1 MNGKKL
7 IRNSTA
13 EFLIF
18 IGQAG
23 EQSIEARYEDET
35 LWLSQKLMAELFGVD
50 VRTVGEHLKNIFAS
64 HELAPEA
71 TIRKFRIVQQEGQR
85 EVSRAVDFYNLD
97 AIISVGYRVNSLRAT
112 QFRQWATGVLREFAI
127 KGYVL
132 DRQRM
137 ENGSFLGED
146 YFERLLAEIRE
157 IRLSERRFYQKITDI
172 YATSVDY
179 NKDAPTT
186 KVFFAK
192 VQNKLHYAIHGHTAA
207 ELIRKRADSSKS
219 HMGLTSWANA
229 PEGKILKTDVAV
241 AKNYLTKDE
250 LDSLGRIVN
259 AYLELAEDRARRKI
273 PMSMEDWSKRLDAFL
288 EFDEREVLQNSG
300 KISAK
305 LAQTHAESEF
315 EKYRIVQDRLF
326 ESDFDKA
333 VKNWRPVSRTPEMTN
348 KAQGFVDRRE
358 LVVLIFTHGKDVLL
372 ILFSVSRDQRA
383 SVQSQR
389 KSQTQRP
396 KFSRKRPI
404 WCIFSCRMV
413 TIPMSPFESRRQ

>member
-1 MNGKKL
+1 MSRKKL

-18 IGQAG
+18 TGQAD

-50 VRTVGEHLKNIFAS
+50 VRTVSEHLKNIFAS
-64 HELAPEA
+64 QELTAEA
-71 TIRKFRIVQQEGQR
+71 VIRKFRITASDGKNYQTQ
-85 EVSRAVDFYNLD
+85 FYNLD
-97 AIISVGYRVNSLRAT
+97 AIISVGYRVNSIRAT

-132 DRQRM
+132 DRKRM

-146 YFERLLAEIRE
+146 YFERLLEEIRE

-179 NKDAPTT
+179 NKDAPTS
-186 KVFFAK
+186 KAFFAK

-288 EFDEREVLQNSG
+288 EFDDREVLQNSG

-315 EKYRIVQDRLF
+315 EKYRIVQDRRF

-333 VKNWRPVSRTPEMTN
+333 VKKLASAEPN
-348 KAQGFVDRRE
+348 A
-358 LVVLIFTHGKDVLL
+358 
-372 ILFSVSRDQRA
+372 RDDG
-383 SVQSQR
+383 
-389 KSQTQRP
+389 
-396 KFSRKRPI
+396 
-404 WCIFSCRMV
+404 
-413 TIPMSPFESRRQ
+413 